1 MQEIEKIRKAS
12 VGKETREPIA
22 SVLEKTYA
30 NMCNKE
36 YTNQE
41 VIDARADYSTLNNR
55 LNNIESKIGNLKLL
69 KTKHKNSIEQAL
81 NELAEKVGIIVTPPE
96 PPIIEPTKWNTL
108 ANITMPRVR
117 MSSVVVGNKIYCIGG
132 QSISIN
138 TVATVESFDIVN
150 NYWNTETSL
159 RYQRTGATSQF
170 INNKIYTFGGN
181 NGYGTINTVECYDI
195 ETNTVTTKTNM
206 PYSTLGATSH
216 IVNGLIYIIGGYS
229 NRDGIKVIQIYNPNT
244 DTWSVKNGM
253 SIPRRYFE
261 SVLIDNKIY
270 CFGGYNGTTVLNTV
284 ECYDIST
291 ETWSVKANMPIA
303 KENFGCVKFG
313 DYIYIIGGDDST
325 TVFDSI
331 ERYNYKEDTWETFKM
346 TMPEA
351 RADFV
356 YEVIN
361 NKIYCIS
368 GTNANGLV
376 ATNEVLE

>member
-12 VGKETREPIA
+12 VGKETREPIV

-41 VIDARADYSTLNNR
+41 IIDARADYPTLNNR
-55 LNNIESKIGNLKLL
+55 LDDIENKIGNLKLL
-69 KTKHKNSIEQAL
+69 KTKHKNSIEEAI
-81 NELAEKVGIIVTPPE
+81 NELAKKLGIIVAPPKKRE
-96 PPIIEPTKWNTL
+96 PSEWNTL
-108 ANITMPRVR
+108 VNIITPRVR
-117 MSSVVVGNKIYCIGG
+117 MSSVVIGNKIYCIGG
-132 QSISIN
+132 QSSIG
-138 TVATVESFDIVN
+138 TVTTVESFDIVN

-159 RYQRTGATSQF
+159 QYQRTGATSQF
-170 INNKIYTFGGN
+170 INNKIYTFGGH
-181 NGYGTINTVECYDI
+181 NGGTTINTVECYDI
-195 ETNTVTTKTNM
+195 ETNTITTKTNM

-216 IVNGLIYIIGGYS
+216 IINGLIYIIGGYS
-229 NRDGIKVIQIYNPNT
+229 NSDRINVIQIYNPDT
-244 DTWSVKNGM
+244 DTWSVKNGR
-253 SIPRRYFE
+253 SISRRYFE

-270 CFGGYNGTTVLNTV
+270 CFGGYNGTTLNTV

-303 KENFGCVKFG
+303 KQNFGCAKFG
-313 DYIYIIGGDDST
+313 DYIYIIGGDNST
-325 TVFDSI
+325 TVFNSI
-331 ERYNYKEDTWETFKM
+331 ERYNYKNDTWETFEM
-346 TMPEA
+346 TMTEA

-356 YEVIN
+356 YEVID

-376 ATNEVLE
+376 ATNEVFE

>member
-12 VGKETREPIA
+12 VGKETREPIV

-36 YTNQE
+36 YINQE
-41 VIDARADYSTLNNR
+41 VIDARADYPTLNDR
-55 LNNIESKIGNLKLL
+55 LNDIEIKIGNLKLL
-69 KTKHKNSIEQAL
+69 KTKHKNSIEEAI
-81 NELAEKVGIIVTPPE
+81 NELAKKVGIVITPPE
-96 PPIIEPTKWNTL
+96 PPITEPTEWVTKSSMPT
-108 ANITMPRVR
+108 PRVR
-117 MSSVVVGNKIYCIGG
+117 MSSVVVGNKVYCIGG
-132 QSISIN
+132 QSSTG
-138 TVATVESFDIVN
+138 TVTTVESFDIVSN
-150 NYWNTETSL
+150 CWNTETSL
-159 RYQRTGATSQF
+159 QYQRAGATSQF
-170 INNKIYTFGGN
+170 INNKIYTFGGH
-181 NGYGTINTVECYDI
+181 NGGTTVNTVECYDI
-195 ETNTVTTKTNM
+195 ETNTITTKTNM
-206 PYSTLGATSH
+206 PYCTLGATSH
-216 IVNGLIYIIGGYS
+216 IVNGLIYIIGGYD
-229 NRDGIKVIQIYNPNT
+229 NKTAINVIQIYNPNT
-244 DTWSVKNGM
+244 DTWSVKNGR
-253 SIPRRYFE
+253 SISRRYFE

-270 CFGGYNGTTVLNTV
+270 CFGGYNGTTLNTV

-303 KENFGCVKFG
+303 KQNFGCAKFG
-313 DYIYIIGGDDST
+313 DYIYIIGGDNST

-356 YEVIN
+356 YEVID

-376 ATNEVLE
+376 ATNEILE